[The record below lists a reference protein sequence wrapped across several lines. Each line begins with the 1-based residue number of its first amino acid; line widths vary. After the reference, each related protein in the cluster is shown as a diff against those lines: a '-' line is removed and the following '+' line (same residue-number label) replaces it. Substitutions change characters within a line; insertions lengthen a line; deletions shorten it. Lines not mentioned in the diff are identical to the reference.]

1 MKNKD
6 LNYYID
12 CFSSL
17 NTMKKCGKP
26 APHKA
31 LLLLSVIDLIER
43 GVITNCRVPLSD
55 DLVRQFKRNT
65 SALLGESKLFQPV
78 ANYPYYH
85 MRSEPFWQLV
95 VNPNCQI
102 DKISNYSLTNLRANI
117 AYARIDEE
125 LFNLLQDPNVRAKLR
140 VTLITKYLDNQPTL
154 ADNLPFI
161 LFTFGTLAHLIA

>member
-1 MKNKD
+1 MTKD
-6 LNYYID
+6 LEYYKD

-31 LLLLSVIDLIER
+31 LLLLSIIDLIER
-43 GVITNCRVPLSD
+43 GVITDCRVPLSD

-85 MRSEPFWQLV
+85 MKSEPFWQLV
-95 VNPNCQI
+95 ANSNCQI
-102 DKISNYSLTNLRANI
+102 DKISNYSLPNLRANI

-125 LFNLLQDPNVRAKLR
+125 LFNLLQNPNVRAKLR
-140 VTLITKYLDNQPTL
+140 VTLITKYLDNQPTF
-154 ADNLPFI
+154 ADKLKTMFI
-161 LFTFGTLAHLIA
+161 CMGYITAMIA

>member
-1 MKNKD
+1 MAKD
-6 LNYYID
+6 LEYYID

-17 NTMKKCGKP
+17 NTMKKSGRP

-65 SALLGESKLFQPV
+65 SALLGESKLFKPV

-85 MRSEPFWQLV
+85 MRSEPFWELV
-95 VNPNCQI
+95 SHSDEPVEEI
-102 DKISNYSLTNLRANI
+102 GNYSITNLRKHI
-117 AYARIDEE
+117 A
-125 LFNLLQDPNVRAKLR
+125 
-140 VTLITKYLDNQPTL
+140 
-154 ADNLPFI
+154 
-161 LFTFGTLAHLIA
+161 

>member
-1 MKNKD
+1 MAKD

-17 NTMKKCGKP
+17 NTMKKSGKP

-31 LLLLSVIDLIER
+31 LLLLSVIDLVER
-43 GVITNCRVPLSD
+43 VVITDCRIPLSD
-55 DLVRQFKRNT
+55 ELIRQFKRNT

-85 MRSEPFWQLV
+85 MKSEPFWQLV
-95 VNPNCQI
+95 ANPNCQVDI
-102 DKISNYSLTNLRANI
+102 ISNYSVPNLRANI
-117 AYARIDEE
+117 AYARMEQE
-125 LFNLLQDPNVRAKLR
+125 LFDLLQNPNVRAKLR

-154 ADNLPFI
+154 ADNLPLI
-161 LFTFGTLAHLIA
+161 LFTFSTLATLIA

>member
-1 MKNKD
+1 MAKD

-31 LLLLSVIDLIER
+31 LLLLSVIDLVER
-43 GVITNCRVPLSD
+43 GIITDCRIPLSD
-55 DLVRQFKRNT
+55 ELIRQFKRNT
-65 SALLGESKLFQPV
+65 SALLGKSKLFQPV

-85 MRSEPFWQLV
+85 MKSEPFWQLV
-95 VNPNCQI
+95 ANPNCQI
-102 DKISNYSLTNLRANI
+102 DKISNYSLPNLRANI
-117 AYARIDEE
+117 AYARMEQE
-125 LFNLLQDPNVRAKLR
+125 LFDLLQNPNVRAKLR

-154 ADNLPFI
+154 ADNLPLI
-161 LFTFGTLAHLIA
+161 LFTFGTLATLIA

>member
-1 MKNKD
+1 MAKD

-17 NTMKKCGKP
+17 NTMKKSGKP

-31 LLLLSVIDLIER
+31 LLLLSVIDLVER
-43 GVITNCRVPLSD
+43 VVITDCRIPLSD
-55 DLVRQFKRNT
+55 ELIRQFKRNT

-85 MRSEPFWQLV
+85 MKSEPFWQLV
-95 VNPNCQI
+95 ANSNCQI
-102 DKISNYSLTNLRANI
+102 DKISNYSLPNLRANI

-125 LFNLLQDPNVRAKLR
+125 VDSELLEFINNKLELYNKFTEDRANAILKQMWFNELYDARIRGIQ
-140 VTLITKYLDNQPTL
+140 I
-154 ADNLPFI
+154 
-161 LFTFGTLAHLIA
+161 

>member
-1 MKNKD
+1 MTKD
-6 LNYYID
+6 LEYYKD

-31 LLLLSVIDLIER
+31 LLLLSIIDLIER
-43 GVITNCRVPLSD
+43 GVITDCRVPLSD

-65 SALLGESKLFQPV
+65 SALLGESKLFQPI

-85 MRSEPFWQLV
+85 MKSEPFWQLV
-95 VNPNCQI
+95 ANPNCQI
-102 DKISNYSLTNLRANI
+102 DKISNYSLPNLRANI

-125 LFNLLQDPNVRAKLR
+125 LFNLLQNPNVRAKLR

-154 ADNLPFI
+154 ADNLPLI
-161 LFTFGTLAHLIA
+161 LLTLSYIAPLIA